1 MERGSWAVAEVPSD
15 RRARRNS
22 RKPVA
27 EFIMLDFEGLRFA
40 EPIDK
45 LDSGIEKTNG
55 TEALATLPGGRSR
68 QPRFASWGD
77 FGSI

>member
-1 MERGSWAVAEVPSD
+1 MERGSWAVADSSSD

-27 EFIMLDFEGLRFA
+27 EFMVLDFEGLRFA

-45 LDSGIEKTNG
+45 LDSGIERIHLTA
-55 TEALATLPGGRSR
+55 ALPTGMR
-68 QPRFASWGD
+68 QRGYR
-77 FGSI
+77 

>member
-22 RKPVA
+22 SKPVA
-27 EFIMLDFEGLRFA
+27 EFMVLDFEGLRFA

-45 LDSGIEKTNG
+45 LDLGIEKTNG
-55 TEALATLPGGRSR
+55 AAALAILP
-68 QPRFASWGD
+68 
-77 FGSI
+77 